1 MYVYCVYCMHM
12 FAHSGM
18 CMYTHRTWRKSRL
31 LKPRCVKRCYK
42 YRYYRL
48 LLICAGPSRAEG
60 GRGGRK
66 SGWWEC
72 SGCGGNVA
80 SPSFCAQRLPSFLYL
95 SLFALSLCF
104 CLCACLCPTFSLCL
118 PKPEQHCSTA
128 QIIGRRRCGRRS
140 WSGRGRRDT

>member
-1 MYVYCVYCMHM
+1 MCILRVLYAYLCA
-12 FAHSGM
+12 FRM

-31 LKPRCVKRCYK
+31 PKRRCVKRCCK

-48 LLICAGPSRAEG
+48 LNICVGSSRAG
-60 GRGGRK
+60 GARGGRK
-66 SGWWEC
+66 SGVA
-72 SGCGGNVA
+72 GMLRCGGNVA

-118 PKPEQHCSTA
+118 PKPEQHRSTA
-128 QIIGRRRCGRRS
+128 QIIRRRRCGRRS